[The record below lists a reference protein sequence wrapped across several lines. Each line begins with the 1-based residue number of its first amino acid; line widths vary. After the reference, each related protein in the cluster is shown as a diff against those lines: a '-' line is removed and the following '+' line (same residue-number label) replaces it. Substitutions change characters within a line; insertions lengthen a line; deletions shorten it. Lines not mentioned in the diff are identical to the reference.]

1 MTAPAGPGRVGV
13 GWRMGNRGDTM
24 HTRQRNIAGEIARL
38 EAALRRERDA
48 LRGALDPRSRQ
59 ALRLNLA
66 VAHEELGALYRRLH
80 ALGAADDLVIGTP
93 LSVVERAAGD
103 DGPGGA

>member
-1 MTAPAGPGRVGV
+1 M
-13 GWRMGNRGDTM
+13 DTR
-24 HTRQRNIAGEIARL
+24 HRNIAAEIALL

-48 LRGALDPRSRQ
+48 LRGALDRGSRQ
-59 ALRLNLA
+59 ALRRNLA

-80 ALGAADDLVIGTP
+80 ALGAADDLIIGTP

-103 DGPGGA
+103 DSPGGA